1 MNLLKKYRRRRASQ
15 KNETAKNT
23 HHREGLFQ
31 GCISSC
37 LPKYSKNHSSRNGES
52 RGAFPTPMVSTP
64 RLERLNL
71 ETDSLRVLAD
81 GDDASSTVFR
91 QSILK
96 SEYSVS
102 NIFSNEDYFS
112 LAPVDIDDDELQS
125 SINSQEDTVSE
136 DDGVSTSDNSNGFDI
151 FVLDDASVDTIENLL
166 LQQVTEWD
174 PFDLDKKESHIDNR
188 QESNPSPNT
197 TSSPDTP
204 VISNRHKRNESHST
218 PITVESDFSES
229 STVHKE
235 NLLETARTGSD
246 LDVPHLD
253 SDESKSSCLNATDML
268 SHDKSDI
275 VILSSNDESHDGD
288 VSQSS
293 CFANANFAVHDNV
306 QRQELNKFLEYN
318 SGEKESEVHEDD
330 SISNYIRI
338 FNPESF
344 MGDDCSYNAS
354 SISDDDDLSFGNE
367 DEESLEQDRYLA
379 AMDDIGP
386 RSKSFDSVYHSSMVS
401 V

>member
-1 MNLLKKYRRRRASQ
+1 
-15 KNETAKNT
+15 
-23 HHREGLFQ
+23 
-31 GCISSC
+31 
-37 LPKYSKNHSSRNGES
+37 
-52 RGAFPTPMVSTP
+52 MVSTP
-64 RLERLNL
+64 QLERLNL

-81 GDDASSTVFR
+81 GDDASTTVFR

-102 NIFSNEDYFS
+102 NVFSNEDYFS
-112 LAPVDIDDDELQS
+112 LAPVDIDDDELRL

-174 PFDLDKKESHIDNR
+174 PFDLDKKENHIDNR
-188 QESNPSPNT
+188 QETNPSPNT

-204 VISNRHKRNESHST
+204 VISNHHKRNESHST
-218 PITVESDFSES
+218 PITVESDYSES
-229 STVHKE
+229 STVHRE

-293 CFANANFAVHDNV
+293 CFANANFAVRDNV
-306 QRQELNKFLEYN
+306 QRQELNKFLKYN

-379 AMDDIGP
+379 VMDDIGP

>member
-1 MNLLKKYRRRRASQ
+1 MNLLKKFKRRRASQ
-15 KNETAKNT
+15 KNENAKKT
-23 HHREGLFQ
+23 HHREGLFR
-31 GCISSC
+31 GCINSC
-37 LPKYSKNHSSRNGES
+37 LPKYSKNHSDRNGEA
-52 RGAFPTPMVSTP
+52 RGAFPTPMDSTP
-64 RLERLNL
+64 QLERLNL

-81 GDDASSTVFR
+81 GVDSSSTAFR
-91 QSILK
+91 QSSLE
-96 SEYSVS
+96 SEYSNV
-102 NIFSNEDYFS
+102 FSNEDYFS
-112 LAPVDIDDDELQS
+112 LAPVDIDDDELRLS
-125 SINSQEDTVSE
+125 VNSLEETVSE

-166 LQQVTEWD
+166 LKQVTEWD
-174 PFDLDKKESHIDNR
+174 PFYLDKKESHIDNR

-218 PITVESDFSES
+218 PITVESDSSES
-229 STVHKE
+229 STMHRE
-235 NLLETARTGSD
+235 TLLATARTGSD

-253 SDESKSSCLNATDML
+253 SDESKSSCFNATDML
-268 SHDKSDI
+268 SHDKREI

-318 SGEKESEVHEDD
+318 SGEKESPVHEDD

-344 MGDDCSYNAS
+344 MGEDCSYNDNS

-367 DEESLEQDRYLA
+367 DEQSQERDRYLA
-379 AMDDIGP
+379 VMDDIGP
-386 RSKSFDSVYHSSMVS
+386 KSKSFDSVYHSSMAS